1 MFKLSALIGSL
12 AFFGTSWFS
21 GFTMPRFVNGPGDYL
36 IMPLFSFIMIIMVAQ
51 VASRILPE
59 KQQ

>member
-1 MFKLSALIGSL
+1 MLKLSALIGGF

-36 IMPLFSFIMIIMVAQ
+36 IMPLFSYIMVIAAAQ
-51 VASRILPE
+51 VAARILPG
-59 KQQ
+59 QQQ